1 MSSGGGLAGHNEPL
15 TVDGIQA
22 NTVHA
27 IHYTSIQAPWHM
39 GVCTHSI
46 LYRHTTQVLLAWH
59 TSTMTM
65 TYRHTECSEFG
76 YTGNCYS

>member
-39 GVCTHSI
+39 GVLI
-46 LYRHTTQVLLAWH
+46 AY
-59 TSTMTM
+59 
-65 TYRHTECSEFG
+65 
-76 YTGNCYS
+76 YTGIRYRYS